1 MARIV
6 WGAVGERFYENGVD
20 RGVLYVGSLP
30 GVPWNGLTSV
40 NVSSDGGDPKP
51 YYIDGVKYLNLPSA
65 EDFRATVTAYT
76 YPPEFGVCDGSVMVR
91 PGLFATQQRR
101 KSFGFAYRTMIGN
114 DLSAEHGYKIHL
126 VYNALAAPSG
136 SDFQTLGESS
146 DPGGF
151 SWAIT
156 TRPPVTAGYHRTPH
170 IVIDTRTTNAETIA
184 ILEDILYGTNE
195 FEARLPDFEELVGIF
210 DDNATFEVID
220 NEDGTFTV
228 IGPASA
234 IQMLDEETFEITW
247 PTTAFIDD
255 DSYTI
260 SS

>member
-6 WGAVGERFYENGVD
+6 WGATGERYYETGVD

-51 YYIDGVKYLNLPSA
+51 YYIDGVKYLNLPSP
-65 EDFRATVTAYT
+65 EDFRATITAYT
-76 YPPEFGVCDGSVMVR
+76 YPSEFGVCDGSVKVR
-91 PGLFATQQRR
+91 PGLFATRQRR
-101 KSFGFAYRTMIGN
+101 KTFGFSYRTMIGN
-114 DLSAEHGYKIHL
+114 DISAEHGYKIHL
-126 VYNALAAPSG
+126 IYNALAAPSG
-136 SDFQTLGESS
+136 ADYRTLSDNT
-146 DPGGF
+146 DPEDF
-151 SWAIT
+151 SWSVTA
-156 TRPPVTAGYHRTPH
+156 RPPVTTGYHRTPH
-170 IVIDTRTTNAETIA
+170 IVIDSRTTNAETIA
-184 ILEDILYGTNE
+184 VLEDILYGTNE
-195 FEARLPDFEELVGIF
+195 FEARLPDFDELVEIF

-228 IGPASA
+228 IGPESA
-234 IQMLDEETFEITW
+234 IQMLDEETFQITW
-247 PTTAFIDD
+247 PTAIFIDE